1 MRHLI
6 NSAQSVIISAVR
18 RCLNAVQR
26 EKVTDKM
33 DENRKIVESQLRVKG
48 IPTMIY
54 DGKRHTGLYKAS
66 D

>member
-1 MRHLI
+1 MEAGFDEDGL
-6 NSAQSVIISAVR
+6 AEVR
-18 RCLNAVQR
+18 KIVAYP
-26 EKVTDKM
+26 EITDKM